1 MGFNLDRVARKIHHE
16 IKPGVLVIDEQDCP
30 IMAVFEVPTD
40 VDTLDDFIVQ
50 LRTLPQKF
58 EANPKDR
65 LYSEVR
71 EAALKVFAGWANPE
85 GREDLWVRKNG
96 EPVDPTPETVHAFL
110 SCPGVAMGICQE
122 FIAAVGQGGTAAVGN
137 SKPSRGNGFVD
148 RVKELDASSTAPATT
163 R

>member
-16 IKPGVLVIDEQDCP
+16 IKPGTLIIDEQDCP

-40 VDTLDDFIVQ
+40 VDVLDAFIVN
-50 LRTLPQKF
+50 LRTLPKKF
-58 EANPKDR
+58 EANPEEL
-65 LYSEVR
+65 LYTEIR
-71 EAALKVFAGWANPE
+71 ESALQVFTGWVNPE
-85 GREDLWVRKNG
+85 GREDLWVRNNG

-110 SCPGVAMGICQE
+110 SWPGVAMVICQE

-137 SKPSRGNGFVD
+137 SKPSRGSGFVD
-148 RVKELDASSTAPATT
+148 RVKDLDASSTAPATT